1 MIDNLNIYK
10 SINNILSI
18 IYKILSERIESNFEK
33 KLNYQTHGF
42 GFLLSLLGT
51 FFLVNKSLAYPL
63 DEKLFSSIVYGL
75 SLIFMFGSSSLYH
88 YFIDNKRSK
97 SLQKLDHVSIYFLI
111 AGSYTPPILLNI
123 NSLIGEKILI
133 IIWVMAFIGVIH
145 KVFFF
150 NYFKNL
156 SLIFYL
162 IMGWLIIIDFK
173 TVLVSFTNYE
183 ITLMVI
189 GGVLYSVGAVFY
201 SKDQLKYN
209 HVIWHI
215 FVLLGSISHFFLM
228 SSII

>member
-1 MIDNLNIYK
+1 MVDNISK
-10 SINNILSI
+10 
-18 IYKILSERIESNFEK
+18 ERIESDTEK
-33 KLNYQTHGF
+33 KYNFISHFF
-42 GFLLSLLGT
+42 GLLMSVIGMILLI
-51 FFLVNKSLAYPL
+51 NKSI
-63 DEKLFSSIVYGL
+63 DSQTENKLFCAIVYGT
-75 SLIFMFGSSSLYH
+75 SLTFMYLSSSLYH
-88 YFIDNKRSK
+88 YFIDNKHSN

-133 IIWVMAFIGVIH
+133 IIWVMAIIGVIH

-162 IMGWLIIIDFK
+162 IMGWLIIIDFR

-228 SSII
+228 NSII

>member
-1 MIDNLNIYK
+1 
-10 SINNILSI
+10 
-18 IYKILSERIESNFEK
+18 
-33 KLNYQTHGF
+33 
-42 GFLLSLLGT
+42 
-51 FFLVNKSLAYPL
+51 
-63 DEKLFSSIVYGL
+63 
-75 SLIFMFGSSSLYH
+75 MFASSSLYH
-88 YFIDNKRSK
+88 YFIDNKHSN

-228 SSII
+228 KSII